1 MKWFEVVSSMMREI
15 SSSHLLI
22 YDAHDDDIFVTIQ
35 SESGN

>member
-1 MKWFEVVSSMMREI
+1 MKWFEVSSMREI

-22 YDAHDDDIFVTIQ
+22 YDAHDDDDIFVTIQ